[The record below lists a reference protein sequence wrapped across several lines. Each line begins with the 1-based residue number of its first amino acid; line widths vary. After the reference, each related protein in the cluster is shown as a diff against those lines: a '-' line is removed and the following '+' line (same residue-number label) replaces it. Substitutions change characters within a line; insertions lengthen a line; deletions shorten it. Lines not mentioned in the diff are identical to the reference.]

1 MKKRKSKSV
10 RQMIIDDLSD
20 AAREHQEQREEDRA
34 QIQESDLY
42 NVDFI
47 IKYDR
52 STIRMCLGGLLLLA
66 PFAVRSVL
74 KTIIRNHMLGRGF
87 DLEMSASVI
96 FFTVLVGLAVIFV
109 SVYAICVLRQG
120 EIHVR
125 HSSVFMRDKSW
136 HYKEISQIK
145 VNSLDNMATVYV
157 DGRMIFWIG
166 SDYENFES
174 FLTWAEKCHI
184 PVKRKSAMK
193 NRNSIGENGLES
205 NAVTKYTAII
215 IILGILIAIVLCM
228 IEYRN

>member
-96 FFTVLVGLAVIFV
+96 FLLH
-109 SVYAICVLRQG
+109 LWDWQ
-120 EIHVR
+120 
-125 HSSVFMRDKSW
+125 
-136 HYKEISQIK
+136 
-145 VNSLDNMATVYV
+145 
-157 DGRMIFWIG
+157 
-166 SDYENFES
+166 
-174 FLTWAEKCHI
+174 
-184 PVKRKSAMK
+184 
-193 NRNSIGENGLES
+193 
-205 NAVTKYTAII
+205 
-215 IILGILIAIVLCM
+215 
-228 IEYRN
+228 